1 VEPRFRYAHGRSP
14 VRGTGGKLGTDSR
27 IMGSLTRANA
37 ARAGKGAGAAKP
49 STTKD
54 RQLGDVSLGERLKY
68 GFDKSMSGGAMAL
81 VGWLGLVTLITIL
94 FAATILTLTRWGPDG
109 GWSFIEALWQSL
121 MRTTD
126 AGTVAG
132 DSGWAFRG
140 LNLFVTAMGILVF
153 SALISVIS
161 AGLDAKIDEARKG
174 RSRVLETDHTIILN
188 WSASIFDIVSELVIA
203 NESRKNPRI
212 VIMANK
218 DKVEMEDEI
227 ADKVEDLKNTQIICR
242 SGDPTDLFDLSIVN
256 PQACRSI
263 IVVSPEGADDPDS
276 QVIKTVL
283 ALTND
288 PKRREERYL
297 IAAELRDSHNAEVA
311 RIVGGDEVQ
320 LVLADDLI
328 SRIVVQSSR
337 QAGLSAVYSELL
349 DFDGCEIY
357 TTELQELVGKTYGEA
372 LMGYRDSA
380 LIGLRYPDGRVRMN
394 PPMNEVIAEGCRA
407 VIIAEDDEAIRLT
420 DPDETLID
428 ASAIRAPRSVRR
440 KAERVLIIGWNRRGP
455 MIAHEL
461 SKYVRPGSVLTVA
474 GDGPGFAEQIRSMPL
489 GSKNMKVEAR
499 VIDTGH
505 AGSIEALD
513 PASYDSIMVLGYSDA
528 MEAQSADTRTL
539 ITLLHLRKLSERLG
553 RHISVVSE
561 MIDIRN
567 RELAEVTR
575 ADDFVVSNKLVSL
588 MLAQASENEYL
599 SSIFDDLLDE
609 DGSEIYMRPVGDY
622 VDLSG
627 PVTFY
632 TIAEAARRRGE
643 TAIGYRRK
651 RGGEGDDRNMGGV
664 VVNPDKAEALDYI
677 EEDRV
682 IVLAED

>member
-1 VEPRFRYAHGRSP
+1 
-14 VRGTGGKLGTDSR
+14 
-27 IMGSLTRANA
+27 MGSLTRANA
-37 ARAGKGAGAAKP
+37 ARSAGKGAAAKP
-49 STTKD
+49 NTTKGH
-54 RQLGDVSLGERLKY
+54 QNGDVSLGERLKY

-94 FAATILTLTRWGPDG
+94 FAATVLTLTRWGPDG
-109 GWSFIEALWQSL
+109 GWSFIESLWQSL

-132 DSGWAFRG
+132 DAGWAFRG

-161 AGLDAKIDEARKG
+161 AGLDSKIDEARKG

-188 WSASIFDIVSELVIA
+188 WSASIFDIISELVIA

-227 ADKVEDLKNTQIICR
+227 ADKVEDLKNTQIVCR

-263 IVVSPEGADDPDS
+263 IVVSPEGVDDPDS

-288 PKRREERYL
+288 PKRREERYQ
-297 IAAELRDSHNAEVA
+297 IAAELRDARNAEVA

-357 TTELQELVGKTYGEA
+357 TTELEELVGVTYGDA
-372 LMGYRDSA
+372 VMGYADSA
-380 LIGLRYPDGRVRMN
+380 LIGLRYADGRVRMN
-394 PPMNEVIAEGCRA
+394 PPMDEVIPAGARA
-407 VIIAEDDEAIRLT
+407 IIIAEDDAAIKLT
-420 DPDETLID
+420 PLPDDAID
-428 ASAIRAPRSVRR
+428 VSAIRKPKVVRR
-440 KAERVLIIGWNRRGP
+440 KAERTLIIGWNRRGP
-455 MIAHEL
+455 MIAYEL
-461 SKYVRPGSVLTVA
+461 SKYVRPGSTLVVA
-474 GDGPGFAEQIRSMPL
+474 GDTPGFAEEIAAMPL
-489 GSKNMKVEAR
+489 GSTNMKVEAR
-499 VIDTGH
+499 TIDTSH
-505 AGSIEALD
+505 SASIEGLD
-513 PASYDSIMVLGYSDA
+513 PVSYDSIMVLGYSDT

-553 RHISVVSE
+553 THISVVSE

-622 VDLSG
+622 VDLSA

-632 TIAEAARRRGE
+632 TIAEAARQRGE

-651 RGGEGDDRNMGGV
+651 RESEDGDGRNMGGV
-664 VVNPDKAEALDYI
+664 VVNPSKSEALDYLP
-677 EEDRV
+677 EDRV
-682 IVLAED
+682 IVLSED

>member
-1 VEPRFRYAHGRSP
+1 
-14 VRGTGGKLGTDSR
+14 
-27 IMGSLTRANA
+27 MGSLTRANA
-37 ARAGKGAGAAKP
+37 ARSASKGAAPKP
-49 STTKD
+49 TTTKG
-54 RQLGDVSLGERLKY
+54 QQIGKASLGERLKY
-68 GFDKSMSGGAMAL
+68 GFDKSMAAGPIAL
-81 VGWLGLVTLITIL
+81 VGWLSLVTLIVIV
-94 FAATILTLTRWGPDG
+94 FAASVLALSHMGPDG
-109 GWSFIEALWQSL
+109 GFNFVEAAWQSL
-121 MRTTD
+121 MRTMD
-126 AGTVAG
+126 AGTMGGDAG
-132 DSGWAFRG
+132 WGFRI
-140 LNLFVTAMGILVF
+140 LTLFVTLMGILVF
-153 SALISVIS
+153 SALISIIS
-161 AGLDAKIDEARKG
+161 AGLDSALDSLRKG
-174 RSRVLETDHTIILN
+174 RSRVLETDHTVILN
-188 WSASIFDIVSELVIA
+188 WSPSIFDIISELVVA
-203 NESRKNPRI
+203 NESRKKPRV

-227 ADKVEDLKNTQIICR
+227 ADKVPDLKNTRIICR
-242 SGDPTDLFDLSIVN
+242 SGDPTDLFDLSLVN
-256 PQACRSI
+256 AQTCRSI
-263 IVVSPEGADDPDS
+263 IVVSPEGVDDPDS

-288 PKRREERYL
+288 PKRREERYR
-297 IAAELRDSHNAEVA
+297 IAAELRDARNAEVA

-357 TTELQELVGKTYGEA
+357 TTELEELIGVTYGDA
-372 LMGYRDSA
+372 VMGYEDSA
-380 LIGLRYPDGRVRMN
+380 LIGIRYPDGKVRMN
-394 PPMNEVIAEGCRA
+394 PPMDEVIVAGSRA
-407 VIIAEDDEAIRLT
+407 IIIAEDDEAIKLT
-420 DPDETLID
+420 PMPEDAID
-428 ASAIRAPRSVRR
+428 ASAMRKPTVVKR
-440 KAERVLIIGWNRRGP
+440 KAERTLIIGWNRRGP

-461 SKYVRPGSVLTVA
+461 SKYVKPGSVLTVA
-474 GDGPGFAEQIRSMPL
+474 GDTPGFEEEILSMPL
-489 GSKNMKVEAR
+489 GSQNMKVEAV
-499 VIDTGH
+499 VIDTSH
-505 AGSIEALD
+505 SASLAALD
-513 PASYDSIMVLGYSDA
+513 PVSYDSIMVLGYSDT

-553 RHISVVSE
+553 THISVVSE

-588 MLAQASENEYL
+588 MLAQASENEFL

-627 PVTFY
+627 PLSFY

-651 RGGEGDDRNMGGV
+651 REGAEADPRNMGGV
-664 VVNPDKAEALDYI
+664 VVNPSKSEVLEYLP
-677 EEDRV
+677 EDRV

>member
-1 VEPRFRYAHGRSP
+1 
-14 VRGTGGKLGTDSR
+14 
-27 IMGSLTRANA
+27 MGSLTRANA
-37 ARAGKGAGAAKP
+37 ARNAAKGAAKAN
-49 STTKD
+49 TTKG
-54 RQLGDVSLGERLKY
+54 QQIGEVSLGERLKY

-94 FAATILTLTRWGPDG
+94 FAATVLTLTRWGPDG

-132 DSGWAFRG
+132 DAGWPFRG

-161 AGLDAKIDEARKG
+161 AGLDAKIEEARKG
-174 RSRVLETDHTIILN
+174 RSRVLESEHTIILN
-188 WSASIFDIVSELVIA
+188 WSASIFDIISELVIA

-218 DKVEMEDEI
+218 DKIEMEDEI

-263 IVVSPEGADDPDS
+263 IVVSPEGVDDPDS

-297 IAAELRDSHNAEVA
+297 IAAELRDARNAEVA

-357 TTELQELVGKTYGEA
+357 TTELEELVGVTYGDA
-372 LMGYRDSA
+372 IMGYEDSA
-380 LIGLRYPDGRVRMN
+380 LIGLRYPDGRVKMN
-394 PPMNEVIAEGCRA
+394 PPMDEVITAGSRA
-407 VIIAEDDEAIRLT
+407 IIIAEDDASIKMTPL
-420 DPDETLID
+420 PDEAVD
-428 ASAIRAPRSVRR
+428 ASAMRKPKAVRR
-440 KAERVLIIGWNRRGP
+440 SAERTLIIGWNRRGP
-455 MIAHEL
+455 MIAYEL
-461 SKYVRPGSVLTVA
+461 SKYVKPGSLLTVA
-474 GDGPGFAEQIRSMPL
+474 ADTPGFAEEIRSMPL
-489 GSKNMKVEAR
+489 GSKNMKVEAK
-499 VIDTGH
+499 VIDTSH
-505 AGSIEALD
+505 SASIEALD
-513 PASYDSIMVLGYSDA
+513 PVSYDSIMVLGYSDT

-553 RHISVVSE
+553 QHISVVSE

-632 TIAEAARRRGE
+632 TIAEAARQRGE

-651 RGGEGDDRNMGGV
+651 RESEDDDGRNMGGV
-664 VVNPDKAEALDYI
+664 VVNPNKAEALEYLP
-677 EEDRV
+677 EDRV

>member
-1 VEPRFRYAHGRSP
+1 MLIAGQGDRRMFYGIERY
-14 VRGTGGKLGTDSR
+14 T
-27 IMGSLTRANA
+27 MGSLTRASA
-37 ARAGKGAGAAKP
+37 ARSAGKGAGTAKP
-49 STTKD
+49 NTTKG
-54 RQLGDVSLGERLKY
+54 QQIGSATFGEKLQY
-68 GFDKSMSGGAMAL
+68 EFDKSMAAGPIAL
-81 VGWLGLVTLITIL
+81 VGWLALVSLVTILIAALIL
-94 FAATILTLTRWGPDG
+94 SLFKLGPDG
-109 GWSFIEALWQSL
+109 GFNFVEAAWQSL
-121 MRTTD
+121 MRTMD
-126 AGTVAG
+126 AGTIGG

-140 LNLFVTAMGILVF
+140 VNLPVTFMGIVVF
-153 SALISVIS
+153 SALISIIS
-161 AGLDAKIDEARKG
+161 AGLDAKIEEARKG
-174 RSRVLETDHTIILN
+174 RSRVLEADHTIILN
-188 WSASIFDIVSELVIA
+188 WSASIFDIISELVIA
-203 NESRKNPRI
+203 NESRKRPRI

-227 ADKVEDLKNTQIICR
+227 ADKVPDLKNTQIICR
-242 SGDPTDLFDLSIVN
+242 SGDPTDLFDLSLVN
-256 PQACRSI
+256 AQACRSI
-263 IVVSPEGADDPDS
+263 IVVSPEGVDDPDS
-276 QVIKTVL
+276 QVIKTIL

-297 IAAELRDSHNAEVA
+297 IAAELRDARNAEVA

-357 TTELQELVGKTYGEA
+357 TTELADLVGVTYGDAVMSYE
-372 LMGYRDSA
+372 DSA
-380 LIGLRYPDGRVRMN
+380 LIGIRYVDGTVKMN
-394 PPMNEVIAEGCRA
+394 PPMDTVIPDGARV
-407 VIIAEDDEAIRLT
+407 VIIAEDDASIRRSAVPE
-420 DPDETLID
+420 DAID
-428 ASAIRAPRSVRR
+428 ASAIRKPKALRR
-440 KAERVLIIGWNRRGP
+440 KAERTLIIGWNRRGP
-455 MIAHEL
+455 LIAYEL
-461 SKYVRPGSVLTVA
+461 SKYVRPGSVLVVA
-474 GDGPGFAEQIRSMPL
+474 GDTPGFAEEIASMPL
-489 GSKNMKVEAR
+489 GSTHMKVESR
-499 VIDTGH
+499 IIDTSH
-505 AGSIEALD
+505 SASIEALD
-513 PASYDSIMVLGYSDA
+513 PASYDSIMVLGYSDT

-553 RHISVVSE
+553 THISVVSE

-627 PVTFY
+627 PVSFY
-632 TIAEAARRRGE
+632 TIAEAARQRGE

-651 RGGEGDDRNMGGV
+651 REGDGDDERNMGGV
-664 VVNPDKAEALDYI
+664 VVNPRKSEILDYLP
-677 EEDRV
+677 EDRV

>member
-1 VEPRFRYAHGRSP
+1 
-14 VRGTGGKLGTDSR
+14 
-27 IMGSLTRANA
+27 MGSITRANA
-37 ARAGKGAGAAKP
+37 ARNAAKGAAAKP
-49 STTKD
+49 NTTKG
-54 RQLGDVSLGERLKY
+54 QQVGEISLSERLTY

-94 FAATILTLTRWGPDG
+94 FAATVLTVTRWGPDG

-132 DSGWAFRG
+132 DAGWAFRG

-161 AGLDAKIDEARKG
+161 AGLDSKIDEARKG
-174 RSRVLETDHTIILN
+174 RSRVLESDHTIILN
-188 WSASIFDIVSELVIA
+188 WSASIFDIISELVIA

-227 ADKVEDLKNTQIICR
+227 ADKVADLKNTQIICR

-263 IVVSPEGADDPDS
+263 IVVSPEGVDDPDS

-297 IAAELRDSHNAEVA
+297 IAAELRDAKNAEVA

-357 TTELQELVGKTYGEA
+357 TTELEELVGVTYGDA
-372 LMGYRDSA
+372 VMGYEDSA
-380 LIGLRYPDGRVRMN
+380 LIGLRYADGKVKMN
-394 PPMNEVIAEGCRA
+394 PPMTEVIPAGARA
-407 VIIAEDDEAIRLT
+407 IIIAEDDASIRMTPL
-420 DPDETLID
+420 PDDAVD
-428 ASAIRAPRSVRR
+428 ASAIRKPKAVRR
-440 KAERVLIIGWNRRGP
+440 KAERTLIIGWNRRGP
-455 MIAHEL
+455 MIAYEL
-461 SKYVRPGSVLTVA
+461 SKYVRPGSILTVA
-474 GDGPGFAEQIRSMPL
+474 GDTPGFAEEIASMPL
-489 GSKNMKVEAR
+489 GSTHMTVTAKT
-499 VIDTGH
+499 IDTSH
-505 AGSIEALD
+505 SASIEALD
-513 PASYDSIMVLGYSDA
+513 PVSYDSIMVLGYSDT

-553 RHISVVSE
+553 THISVVSE

-622 VDLSG
+622 ADLSG
-627 PVTFY
+627 PLTFY
-632 TIAEAARRRGE
+632 TIAEAARQRGE

-651 RGGEGDDRNMGGV
+651 RESEGDDGRNMGGV
-664 VVNPDKAEALDYI
+664 VVNPPKSEALDYLP
-677 EEDRV
+677 EDRV
-682 IVLAED
+682 IVLAEG

>member
-1 VEPRFRYAHGRSP
+1 
-14 VRGTGGKLGTDSR
+14 
-27 IMGSLTRANA
+27 MGSLTRANA
-37 ARAGKGAGAAKP
+37 ARAAKGAGAAKP
-49 STTKD
+49 NTTKD
-54 RQLGDVSLGERLKY
+54 RQMGDASLGERLKY

-94 FAATILTLTRWGPDG
+94 FAATVLTLTRWGPDG
-109 GWSFIEALWQSL
+109 GWSFVEALWQSL

-161 AGLDAKIDEARKG
+161 AGLDSKIEEARKG
-174 RSRVLETDHTIILN
+174 RSRVLESDHTIILN
-188 WSASIFDIVSELVIA
+188 WSASVFDIISELVIA

-227 ADKVEDLKNTQIICR
+227 ADKVADLKNTQIICR

-263 IVVSPEGADDPDS
+263 IVVSPEGSDDPDS

-297 IAAELRDSHNAEVA
+297 IAAELRDSENAEVA

-357 TTELQELVGKTYGEA
+357 TTELKDLVGKTYGEA
-372 LMGYRDSA
+372 IMGYRDSA
-380 LIGLRYPDGRVRMN
+380 LIGLRYPDGRTRMN
-394 PPMNEVIAEGCRA
+394 PPMAEIIAEGCRA
-407 VIIAEDDEAIRLT
+407 IIIAEDDASIRLT
-420 DPDETLID
+420 APDESLID
-428 ASAIRAPRSVRR
+428 SSAIRAPKAVRR
-440 KAERVLIIGWNRRGP
+440 KAERTLIIGWNRRGAL
-455 MIAHEL
+455 IAHEL
-461 SKYVRPGSVLTVA
+461 SKYVRPGSLLTVA
-474 GDGPGFAEQIRSMPL
+474 ADTPGFAEEIASMPL
-489 GSKNMKVEAR
+489 GSKNMKVEAK

-505 AGSIEALD
+505 AGSIEGLD
-513 PASYDSIMVLGYSDA
+513 PASYDSIMVLGYSDT

-553 RHISVVSE
+553 IHISVVSE

-599 SSIFDDLLDE
+599 SDIFGDLLDE
-609 DGSEIYMRPVGDY
+609 DGSEIYMRPIGDY

-627 PVTFY
+627 PVSGY
-632 TIAEAARRRGE
+632 TLMEAARRRGE

-651 RGGEGDDRNMGGV
+651 RDEDGADDRNMGGV
-664 VVNPDKAEALDYI
+664 VVNPDKAEVL
-677 EEDRV
+677 EFLPEDRL
-682 IVLAED
+682 IVLAEG